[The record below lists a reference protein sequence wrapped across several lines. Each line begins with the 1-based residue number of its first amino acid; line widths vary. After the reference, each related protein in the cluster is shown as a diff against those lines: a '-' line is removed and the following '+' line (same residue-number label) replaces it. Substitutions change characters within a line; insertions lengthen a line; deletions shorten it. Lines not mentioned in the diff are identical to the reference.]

1 MNGSRR
7 KWKRSVATLF
17 FVLAVALTGC
27 QRLVEPEKQSISV
40 YVTFWPV
47 YALTDAVMAEVPDA
61 TLRLLVQPQD
71 GCLRNY
77 QLSDWDTALL
87 SRSADAVILGG
98 RGLESFESTMF
109 GWGDSGPAVTAV
121 LYNLELYNQEDHADG
136 ETESHLRGANPH
148 LYLSLDGAQHM
159 IESIAA
165 SMQSLD
171 PKYAEKYVE
180 NTQKAVER
188 LDAQLSES
196 RKLLA
201 KWAGQSV
208 ILMNEALIYPA
219 LDYGLNVAEW
229 IDRESG
235 DNLVDSELTAC
246 LERLKAADA
255 RVILIEK
262 QAPRRLVE
270 ALEGAGYAVARLD
283 VLSDHGESAD
293 FNDYLSIQSANARAI
308 ARAFGEA
315 EG

>member
-1 MNGSRR
+1 MNKHVIRR
-7 KWKRSVATLF
+7 IASIILVI
-17 FVLAVALTGC
+17 AVALLASGC
-27 QRLVEPEKQSISV
+27 RPLVEEADRISV
-40 YVTFWPV
+40 YATFYPI
-47 YALTDAVMAEVPDA
+47 YALADAVMREVPDA
-61 TLRLLVQPQD
+61 ELHCLVQPQD

-77 QLSDWDTALL
+77 ALSDWDIALL
-87 SRSADAVILGG
+87 NAGADAVLMGG
-98 RGLESFESTMF
+98 RGLESFESTLF
-109 GWGDSGPAVTAV
+109 GWGESGPAVTAV

-180 NTQKAVER
+180 NAQKAVER
-188 LDAQLSES
+188 LDAQLSEN
-196 RKLLA
+196 RKWLA

-208 ILMNEALIYPA
+208 ILMNETLIYLA

-283 VLSDHGESAD
+283 VLSDHGESAG
-293 FNDYLSIQSANARAI
+293 FNDYLSIQSANAQAI

-315 EG
+315 ED